1 MPALI
6 ERPEDELQHM
16 IGRLIWEN
24 TALRYENEA
33 LRRENEAL
41 RGQTSD
47 ELPQQ
52 TARMA
57 KGGGT

>member
-24 TALRYENEA
+24 TALRYQVESLKRQLDEA
-33 LRRENEAL
+33 EIAARARAEA
-41 RGQTSD
+41 QV
-47 ELPQQ
+47 P
-52 TARMA
+52 A
-57 KGGGT
+57 